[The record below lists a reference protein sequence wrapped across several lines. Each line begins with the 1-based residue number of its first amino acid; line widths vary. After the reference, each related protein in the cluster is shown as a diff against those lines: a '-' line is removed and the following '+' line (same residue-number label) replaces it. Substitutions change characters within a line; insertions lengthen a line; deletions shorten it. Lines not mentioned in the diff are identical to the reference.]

1 MKAHEEDLYLERT
14 GEVATL
20 VINRPRKRN
29 AITYEMWQA
38 IPDLVREAEEDPGV
52 KVLLVRGADSSA
64 FSAGADIGEFEAR
77 RSDSESARIYN
88 EATHEAERALDSMQK
103 PTIAMVQGP
112 CIGGGCGVALACDLR
127 ISDTSARFG
136 ITPAKLGLVYSLSA
150 TKQLVDLVGPAKSK
164 YILFSGRQ
172 VDARRAYEIGLI
184 DQLYGPE
191 EVEEQTW
198 ELAEEICSRAQ
209 FSVRSTKHIIRLIL
223 SGQAE
228 DDEETLRLR
237 NGSFDTEDYQEGV
250 RAFLDKR
257 PPNFTYS

>member
-1 MKAHEEDLYLERT
+1 
-14 GEVATL
+14 
-20 VINRPRKRN
+20 
-29 AITYEMWQA
+29 
-38 IPDLVREAEEDPGV
+38 
-52 KVLLVRGADSSA
+52 
-64 FSAGADIGEFEAR
+64 
-77 RSDSESARIYN
+77 
-88 EATHEAERALDSMQK
+88 
-103 PTIAMVQGP
+103 
-112 CIGGGCGVALACDLR
+112 
-127 ISDTSARFG
+127 
-136 ITPAKLGLVYSLSA
+136 LSA

-164 YILFSGRQ
+164 FILFSGRQ
-172 VDARRAYEIGLI
+172 VDARRAYEIGLV
-184 DQLYGPE
+184 DQLYEPE

>member
-1 MKAHEEDLYLERT
+1 LKVHEEDLYLERT

-38 IPDLVREAEEDPGV
+38 IPDLVREAEEDTGV
-52 KVLLVRGADSSA
+52 KVLLVRGADASA

-127 ISDTSARFG
+127 ISDTSGRFG

-172 VDARRAYEIGLI
+172 VDARRAYEIGLV
-184 DQLYGPE
+184 DQLYEPE

-198 ELAEEICSRAQ
+198 ELAEELCSRAQ

-228 DDEETLRLR
+228 DDEETVSLR

>member
-1 MKAHEEDLYLERT
+1 MNIRQDIYVERT

-20 VINRPRKRN
+20 VINRPEKRN

-88 EATHEAERALDSMQK
+88 EATHEAERALDALQK

-112 CIGGGCGVALACDLR
+112 CIGGGCEIALACDLR
-127 ISDTSARFG
+127 VSDTNARFG
-136 ITPAKLGLVYSLSA
+136 ITPARLGLVYSLSA
-150 TKQLVDLVGPAKSK
+150 TKKLVDLVGPAKSK
-164 YILFSGRQ
+164 YILFTGRQ
-172 VDARRAYEIGLI
+172 IDARRAYEIGLV
-184 DQLYGPE
+184 DQLHEPE
-191 EVEEQTW
+191 ETENETW
-198 ELAEEICSRAQ
+198 KLAEEICSKAQ

-237 NGSFDTEDYQEGV
+237 NESFDTPDYQEGV
-250 RAFLDKR
+250 RAFLER
-257 PPNFTYS
+257 RSPNFTYS

>member
-1 MKAHEEDLYLERT
+1 LKAQEEDLYLERT
-14 GEVATL
+14 GEVSIL

-88 EATHEAERALDSMQK
+88 EATHEAERALDAMQK

-172 VDARRAYEIGLI
+172 VDARRAYEIGLV
-184 DQLYGPE
+184 DQLYEPE
-191 EVEEQTW
+191 EVEEQTR
-198 ELAEEICSRAQ
+198 ELAEVCSRAQ